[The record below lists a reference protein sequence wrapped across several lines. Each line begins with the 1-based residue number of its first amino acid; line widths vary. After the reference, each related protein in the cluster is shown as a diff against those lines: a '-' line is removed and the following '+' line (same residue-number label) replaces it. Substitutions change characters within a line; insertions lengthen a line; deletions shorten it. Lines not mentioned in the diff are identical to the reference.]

1 MIELIDFIRESN
13 RIEGIVRE
21 PLPLEVQAHDVFLDL
36 PSVTTADMANFVNW
50 VADVPLRDRSGMNVQ
65 VGPHIAPPGGPD
77 IIARLSFIL
86 DRANNRNAYNA
97 FELHREYETLHPFM
111 DGNGRSGRV
120 LWLWMMG
127 GIDKVP
133 LGFLHTWYYQ
143 SLQAG
148 R

>member
-1 MIELIDFIRESN
+1 MDLIDFIKESN
-13 RIEGIVRE
+13 RIEGIHRE
-21 PLPLEVQAHDVFLDL
+21 PLPIEVQAHEKFLGL
-36 PSVTTADMANFVNW
+36 PRVHTADMEIFVDW
-50 VADVPLRDRSGMNVQ
+50 VAGEILRNRPGMNVQ
-65 VGPHIAPPGGPD
+65 VGTHIAPPGGPD

-86 DRANNRNAYNA
+86 TRANDKLRPH
-97 FELHREYETLHPFM
+97 EIHKDYETLHPLM